1 MKTKRIATATD
12 HTPKT
17 VLLGVYTP
25 YNRTKNVQSY
35 YDEFVNLV
43 RSNEMSHDEALF
55 MKLREINPVYFFTKG
70 KLQEIKEFCQKN
82 EIEQL
87 IISEPLTSQQE
98 RNLSDY
104 LNCEVS
110 DRTQLILEIFE
121 KHAHS
126 AEGKTQVEIA
136 MLRHRKTRLAGRG
149 IHMSQQSGVMGKIGG
164 AGETAKEKETRYL
177 NNKIVHL
184 KKKLEKLKTVRET
197 QRKTRFKNKVPHA
210 CLIGYTNAG
219 KSTILNLLTK
229 SNVLAEDKLFA
240 TLDTTTRALFIHGVK
255 KGVISDSVGFIQQ
268 LPHNLIEAF
277 KSTLDEL
284 QYADLLLHV
293 IDISDPNW
301 ESHTKIVHEIL
312 EELGLQKDILY
323 IFNKTDKLSTAPS
336 ILQQAQ
342 HSGQAIPTE
351 LGKDILEQIQ
361 RYSPHVLISAQS
373 KDGIKNLVE
382 YLGSWEV
389 SK

>member
-1 MKTKRIATATD
+1 MKAKRIAASTNYI
-12 HTPKT
+12 PKT

-25 YNRTKNVQSY
+25 YNRTKNIQSY
-35 YDEFVNLV
+35 YDEFINLV
-43 RSNEMSHDEALF
+43 KSNEMSHDEALF
-55 MKLREINPVYFFTKG
+55 MKLRDISPVYFFTKG
-70 KLQEIKEFCQKN
+70 KLAELKEFCQKN
-82 EIEQL
+82 DIEQL
-87 IISEPLTSQQE
+87 VISEPLTSQQE

-104 LNCEVS
+104 LDCEIA

-136 MLRHRKTRLAGRG
+136 MLRHKKTRLAGKG
-149 IHMSQQSGVMGKIGG
+149 IHMSQQSGVTGKIGG

-177 NNKIVHL
+177 NHKIVQL
-184 KKKLEKLKTVRET
+184 KKKLEKLQTVRAT
-197 QRKTRFKNKVPHA
+197 QRKTRFKNNIPHI

-219 KSTILNLLTK
+219 KSSILNILTK

-240 TLDTTTRALFIHGVK
+240 TLDTTTRELYINGAK
-255 KGVISDSVGFIQQ
+255 KGIVSDSVGFIQQ

-312 EELGLQKDILY
+312 DELGLHKDMLY
-323 IFNKTDKLSTAPS
+323 IFNKTDKLCISSSDISNEA
-336 ILQQAQ
+336 
-342 HSGQAIPTE
+342 E
-351 LGKDILEQIQ
+351 LGQVK
-361 RYSPHVLISAQS
+361 RYSPHVLTSAKS
-373 KDGIKNLVE
+373 KQGVKDLIE
-382 YLGSWEV
+382 YLSIWERD
-389 SK
+389 K